1 MLVSAAVKFQ
11 FRDGTELMVCGA
23 RHPYCYELFEDIKRL
38 SPDIKNKEVTA
49 TVDGFIDDWNIF
61 YDRYKAFEK
70 AKEWHQ
76 LSTTT
81 LVAKRDGLENEL
93 YSEDLY

>member
-11 FRDGTELMVCGA
+11 FRDGTELMLCGA
-23 RHPYCYELFEDIKRL
+23 RHSNCYELFKNIKQL
-38 SPDIKNKEVTA
+38 SSNIKNKEVIA
-49 TVDGFIDDWNIF
+49 KVEGFIDDWNIF
-61 YDRYKAFEK
+61 YNRREAFEK

-81 LVAKRDGLENEL
+81 LVAKRDSLENEL

>member
-11 FRDGTELMVCGA
+11 FRDGTELMLCGA
-23 RHPYCYELFEDIKRL
+23 RHPNCYELFRNIKQL
-38 SPDIKNKEVTA
+38 SSDIKNKEVIA
-49 TVDGFIDDWNIF
+49 TVDGFIDEWNIF
-61 YDRYKAFEK
+61 YNRYEAFER

-81 LVAKRDGLENEL
+81 LVTKRDSLENEL